1 MSIKFNGIN
10 YIDELKEKE
19 NKIKELEVEIMGLK
33 EENKKY
39 HDFFRKLI
47 EDATKEMDENEI
59 EMIHCE
65 KKVKAIQE
73 NLEKKL

>member
-1 MSIKFNGIN
+1 MSSKVYN
-10 YIDELKEKE
+10 DELKERD

-59 EMIHCE
+59 NQIEE
-65 KKVKAIQE
+65 QL
-73 NLEKKL
+73 NN

>member
-1 MSIKFNGIN
+1 MSGKV
-10 YIDELKEKE
+10 YSDELKERD
-19 NKIKELEVEIMGLK
+19 NKIEELKIEIMGLK

-39 HDFFRKLI
+39 EDFFKKLI

-65 KKVKAIQE
+65 KRVKTIQE

>member
-1 MSIKFNGIN
+1 MSGKV
-10 YIDELKEKE
+10 YSDELKERD
-19 NKIKELEVEIMGLK
+19 NKIEELKIEIMGLK

-59 EMIHCE
+59 EMVHCE